1 MKTKQTLKTTTAWLI
16 FLACALAPVHCTKE
30 DPAGSGEPPQ
40 NAKTEDEN
48 AVSEAKENLVIG
60 YSGAENADGVT
71 KEITLPR
78 EGTGN
83 DGGSNGVT
91 IGWASDND
99 DVINVETRG
108 IGVVTQPAPGESDV
122 KVTLTAIIKKNT
134 SIRTKTFTLVVL
146 ARTSTVN
153 GPGDCPAAPSGY
165 TSPDEVSDTDTRL
178 ACSYEKSS
186 GNASLDDEC
195 PAQEGLT
202 YRGSSA
208 SGSLL
213 TCNWTKNSTS
223 DTDAVT
229 AAKTALAIG
238 YTSGDGPTSVTG
250 DVTLPTTG
258 ADGVSISWASSH
270 GNLIDP
276 RTGMVTR
283 PDDMDTEVTLD
294 ATLFKGGASDTKVF
308 TLTVIISA
316 SGADTAAVTAA
327 KTALAVTYTSGDTA
341 SSVTGNLTL
350 PTTGADGVSILWASS
365 HPGIISTAG
374 VVTRPNEMGTDVTL
388 TATLTKNAASDTKT
402 FTLTVIISA
411 SGADTVAV
419 TNAKNA
425 LAVTYSGSD
434 TASSV
439 TGNLTLPTSGADGVV
454 ISWASSETS
463 IISAGGVVIRPDD
476 MNTDVVLTA
485 TLSKGTAADQTKTF
499 TLTVIISVSGADTA
513 AVTAAKTALAVTYTS
528 GDTASSVTGNLTLP
542 TTGADGVSIS
552 WASSHGNLI
561 DPRTGMVTRPDDM
574 DTEVTLTATLT
585 KNTASDTKTFT
596 LTVIISVSG
605 ADTNAVTAAKNALMV
620 GYTGGDGPTSVTGN
634 VSLPTT
640 GADGV
645 SISWASSE
653 TSIIGTNGVVTRPD
667 DMNTDVVLTATLS
680 KGAAADQTKTFT
692 LTVIISASGA
702 DTAAV
707 TAAKNALAVTYTLPD
722 TAASSVTRNVTLPT
736 TGADGVSIL
745 WMSSNTGVIGTN
757 GVVTRPNDMNT
768 DVVLTATLSKG
779 TATDQTKTFTL
790 TVIISASGADT
801 AAVTAAKTALAV
813 TYTSGDTA
821 SSVTGNLTLP
831 TSGADGVS
839 ISWASSHT
847 SIISTAGAVTR
858 PDDMNTDVTLTATL
872 TKNAASDT
880 KQFPL
885 TVIISVLGADTAAVT
900 AAKTALAVTYTS
912 GDGPTSVTG
921 NVTLPTTGADGVSI
935 SWASSHTG
943 IIGTTGAVTR
953 PDDMTTDVV
962 LTATLSKGAAADQT
976 KTFTL
981 TVLISDAGTVKLAKD
996 NLVITYAGTDD
1007 ASDVTQDVT
1016 LATSGTGG
1024 VSISWMSTHTS
1035 IISTGGTV
1043 SQPED
1048 TDTVVTLTATL
1059 SKGSA
1064 TDTKNFMLTVKRTY
1078 PFQCTG
1084 GMASMERSATAG
1096 VTKCILCDPTHTLVG
1111 EACVNYPYECA
1122 QGMASTDR
1130 SLTEGVTKCAM
1141 CNAGYALVNEDCVN
1155 YPYQCMNGMAVSER
1169 SLTEGVTK
1177 CESCDTHYVLEGE
1190 ECVAGYRYTCENGM
1204 RHDGI
1209 TQIQGEVKCKFCDSG
1224 YILDPSDMS
1233 CRPAGEGT
1241 KASPYLI
1248 LTYEGLK
1255 GMRNNLTAHYRLGA
1269 NIDASPS
1276 WSEGANGCAAYE
1288 GDGELPASSPCTGW
1302 VPVGDDP
1309 DPFDSNTTTQFTGS
1323 LDGGGYTISNL
1334 YVYMKR
1340 TSGHAYGGLFGYTG
1354 TGAEIKNVGL
1364 TDVYVHVSNTG
1375 TTTNGGGLV
1384 AWNIG
1389 TITNSYATGSV
1400 TFSSSGETNAGGLVG
1415 FNRARIVNSYAASS
1429 VTFSSQPSPSFNG
1442 GLVGNNFGA
1451 ISNSYATGSVT
1462 FSSSSSHSG
1471 GLVGYNSGG
1480 SITNSYATGSVGC
1493 GGTCPNPIFGGLVGE
1508 NRSGGTITG
1517 TNYFVDDQGGADGVG
1532 LGTCAM
1538 GAVCQRRTFVELGA
1552 LTSVTGWEAS
1562 DWDFDTATQ
1571 LPRLKYTEV
1580 AAYCTNSSYTTK
1592 ATCEANSGLWLA
1604 EGAECEAI
1612 LLNTAANDGD
1622 ANIPDCGDVIPGQV
1636 SPVGSPLKPH
1646 IITTYAEL
1654 KTMRNDL
1661 SAHYKLGGN
1670 IDASAS
1676 WEEGAENC
1684 DAYTGNGELP
1694 TGTPCTGWV
1703 PVGDNSDDTDAT
1715 RFTGSLDGAGY
1726 TINDLYVYVKV
1737 TSGTAYGGLFG
1748 YAGGRAEIRNLG
1760 LTDVYVNVSSSSS
1773 ANSFGGG
1780 LAGWSDGTITSSY
1793 TTGEVTADSS
1803 SDFSSS
1809 DFFQDS
1815 AGGLVGISYGAI
1827 MNSYATGDV
1836 TTNSSAANKNA
1847 YGGGLVGQS
1856 YGTIMNSYATGDVE
1870 ANSSRDTVSGGLSGR
1885 NAGTIMNSYAT
1896 GDVEVS
1902 SSSGSSSYGGG
1913 LVGLDRGGTITNSY
1927 ATGDVEATST
1937 SGTSYGG
1944 GLVGYNDA
1952 GTISNSY
1959 ARSDVTVSDS
1969 SASDG
1974 GGLAGWNNGTIV
1986 NSYATGQVSSASNN
2000 VAISYGGL
2008 VGYNRGTISN
2018 SYATGNVNVSTSGT
2032 SNCQSGGLV
2041 GQNDGAVSN
2050 SYARGDV
2057 TISSVTTT
2065 NSSAGGLV
2073 GVSTGTI
2080 MNSYATTGNI
2090 TVSSAHNSI
2099 SGGLV
2104 GSIRGT
2110 ITGTNYFVHNGAG
2123 ADDDDGVGN
2132 GTCANTVCQQRTL
2145 AQLAALTSVT
2155 GWAAS
2160 DWHFSVTTHL
2170 PRLKYAELAAYCTD
2184 SSKTTKAACEA
2195 ANPAN
2200 NNNPFG
2206 AWLAEGA
2213 ECEAITPPRIQH
2225 LRQRRQPQHPRLR
2238 GRAPLAGAGDIRK
2251 RQRHPS
2257 RPLHAHDL

>member
-83 DGGSNGVT
+83 DGEVNGVT

-153 GPGDCPAAPSGY
+153 DPGDCPAAPSGY

-258 ADGVSISWASSH
+258 ADGVSISWESSH
-270 GNLIDP
+270 ASIISAGGVVI
-276 RTGMVTR
+276 R
-283 PDDMDTEVTLD
+283 PDDMNTDVVLT
-294 ATLFKGGASDTKVF
+294 ATLSKGTATDTKTF

-411 SGADTVAV
+411 SGADTNAV
-419 TNAKNA
+419 TAAKNA
-425 LAVTYSGSD
+425 LAVTYTSGDTASSVTGNLTLPTSGADGVSISWASSDTSIISTTGVVTRPNDMDTDVTLTATLSKNAASDTKTFTLTVIISASGADTNAVTAAKSALGVTYTSGD

-454 ISWASSETS
+454 ISWASSHTS
-463 IISAGGVVIRPDD
+463 IISTNGAVTRPDD
-476 MNTDVVLTA
+476 MNTD
-485 TLSKGTAADQTKTF
+485 
-499 TLTVIISVSGADTA
+499 
-513 AVTAAKTALAVTYTS
+513 
-528 GDTASSVTGNLTLP
+528 
-542 TTGADGVSIS
+542 
-552 WASSHGNLI
+552 
-561 DPRTGMVTRPDDM
+561 
-574 DTEVTLTATLT
+574 VTLTATLT
-585 KNTASDTKTFT
+585 KNTASDTKQFP
-596 LTVIISVSG
+596 LTVIISASG

-634 VSLPTT
+634 VTLPTT

-653 TSIIGTNGVVTRPD
+653 TSIISTGGVVTRPD

-745 WMSSNTGVIGTN
+745 WMSSNTGVISTTGA
-757 GVVTRPNDMNT
+757 VTRPDDMNT

-779 TATDQTKTFTL
+779 TAADQTKTFTL

-831 TSGADGVS
+831 TSGADGVV

-872 TKNAASDT
+872 SKNAASDT

-900 AAKTALAVTYTS
+900 AAKSALAVTYTS

-921 NVTLPTTGADGVSI
+921 NLTLPTSGADGVSI
-935 SWASSHTG
+935 SWASSDTG

-996 NLVITYAGTDD
+996 NLMITYGGTDD

-1035 IISTGGTV
+1035 IISRSGTV

-1096 VTKCILCDPTHTLVG
+1096 VTKCILCDPTHTLVN

-1204 RHDGI
+1204 PQDGI
-1209 TQIQGEVKCKFCDSG
+1209 TQIQDEVKCKFCDSG
-1224 YILDPSDMS
+1224 YLLDPNDMS

-1276 WSEGANGCAAYE
+1276 WSEGEAGCAAYE

-1302 VPVGDDP
+1302 VPVGDNSTDN
-1309 DPFDSNTTTQFTGS
+1309 NT
-1323 LDGGGYTISNL
+1323 
-1334 YVYMKR
+1334 
-1340 TSGHAYGGLFGYTG
+1340 
-1354 TGAEIKNVGL
+1354 
-1364 TDVYVHVSNTG
+1364 
-1375 TTTNGGGLV
+1375 
-1384 AWNIG
+1384 
-1389 TITNSYATGSV
+1389 
-1400 TFSSSGETNAGGLVG
+1400 
-1415 FNRARIVNSYAASS
+1415 
-1429 VTFSSQPSPSFNG
+1429 
-1442 GLVGNNFGA
+1442 
-1451 ISNSYATGSVT
+1451 
-1462 FSSSSSHSG
+1462 
-1471 GLVGYNSGG
+1471 
-1480 SITNSYATGSVGC
+1480 
-1493 GGTCPNPIFGGLVGE
+1493 
-1508 NRSGGTITG
+1508 
-1517 TNYFVDDQGGADGVG
+1517 
-1532 LGTCAM
+1532 
-1538 GAVCQRRTFVELGA
+1538 
-1552 LTSVTGWEAS
+1552 
-1562 DWDFDTATQ
+1562 
-1571 LPRLKYTEV
+1571 
-1580 AAYCTNSSYTTK
+1580 
-1592 ATCEANSGLWLA
+1592 
-1604 EGAECEAI
+1604 
-1612 LLNTAANDGD
+1612 
-1622 ANIPDCGDVIPGQV
+1622 
-1636 SPVGSPLKPH
+1636 
-1646 IITTYAEL
+1646 
-1654 KTMRNDL
+1654 
-1661 SAHYKLGGN
+1661 
-1670 IDASAS
+1670 
-1676 WEEGAENC
+1676 
-1684 DAYTGNGELP
+1684 
-1694 TGTPCTGWV
+1694 
-1703 PVGDNSDDTDAT
+1703 T
-1715 RFTGSLDGAGY
+1715 RFTGSLDGGGY

-1748 YAGGRAEIRNLG
+1748 YTGRGAEIKNVG
-1760 LTDVYVNVSSSSS
+1760 LTDVYVDVSSSSS
-1773 ANSFGGG
+1773 NS
-1780 LAGWSDGTITSSY
+1780 Y
-1793 TTGEVTADSS
+1793 
-1803 SDFSSS
+1803 
-1809 DFFQDS
+1809 
-1815 AGGLVGISYGAI
+1815 AGGLVGRN
-1827 MNSYATGDV
+1827 NS
-1836 TTNSSAANKNA
+1836 
-1847 YGGGLVGQS
+1847 
-1856 YGTIMNSYATGDVE
+1856 GTIMNSYAIGDVE
-1870 ANSSRDTVSGGLSGR
+1870 ADSN
-1885 NAGTIMNSYAT
+1885 
-1896 GDVEVS
+1896 
-1902 SSSGSSSYGGG
+1902 
-1913 LVGLDRGGTITNSY
+1913 
-1927 ATGDVEATST
+1927 

-2050 SYARGDV
+2050 SYAIGDV

-2073 GVSTGTI
+2073 GIMTRGTI
-2080 MNSYATTGNI
+2080 MNSYATGNI
-2090 TVSSAHNSI
+2090 TVSSARNSI

-2110 ITGTNYFVHNGAG
+2110 ISGTNYFVDDQGGA
-2123 ADDDDGVGN
+2123 DGVGD
-2132 GTCANTVCQQRTL
+2132 GICAMGAVCQRRTFVEL
-2145 AQLAALTSVT
+2145 GALTSVT
-2155 GWAAS
+2155 GWATS
-2160 DWHFSVTTHL
+2160 DWDFDTATQL
-2170 PRLKYAELAAYCTD
+2170 PRLKYTEAAAYCTN
-2184 SSKTTKAACEA
+2184 SGYTAKATCEA
-2195 ANPAN
+2195 NS
-2200 NNNPFG
+2200 G
-2206 AWLAEGA
+2206 LWLAEGA
-2213 ECEAITPPRIQH
+2213 ECEAILLNTAANDGDANMPDCGDVVPGQVSPKGSPVNPHIITTYAELKTMRNDLSAHYKLGGNIDASASWEEGAENCDAYTGNGELPTGTPCTGWVPVGDVTTRFTGSLDGGGYTISN
-2225 LRQRRQPQHPRLR
+2225 LYVYVKVTSGDAYGGLFGYAG
-2238 GRAPLAGAGDIRK
+2238 GRAEIRNLGLTDVYVNVSASATSLAGALVGVNIGSIMNSHSTGEVTASSTTSTAYGGGLVGQNSSGSITNSYATADITAESAANQNVHGGGLVGENFSKGTISNSHATGDVKVSSLGNTHGGGLVGTNYSTDHSGTITNSYATGDVEATSTSGT
-2251 RQRHPS
+2251 PYGGG
-2257 RPLHAHDL
+2257 LVGNHALGWNHHKQLCHG